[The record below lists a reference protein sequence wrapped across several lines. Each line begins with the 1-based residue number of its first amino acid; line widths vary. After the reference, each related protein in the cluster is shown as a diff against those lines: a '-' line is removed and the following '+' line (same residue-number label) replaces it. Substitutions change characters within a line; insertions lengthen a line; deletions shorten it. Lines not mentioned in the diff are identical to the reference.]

1 MFHNKDFTMKLSNH
15 SSSALRWSMSLW
27 LPMAITFLLIL
38 SNGCAS
44 SQPPPT
50 KSLLAAQIAIDYAE
64 RDRVSEYAAAELTQ
78 ARDLLNRANLA
89 VTQKNML
96 SAERFAQQSQVTTQL
111 AVART
116 ELAEAQVIN
125 TEMTKSIAQ
134 LAQEIQRNEREYP

>member
-1 MFHNKDFTMKLSNH
+1 MKLSNH

-27 LPMAITFLLIL
+27 LPMLIACLLIL

-50 KSLLAAQIAIDYAE
+50 KSLLAAQIAIDNAE

-89 VTQKNML
+89 VTQKNME
-96 SAERFAQQSQVTTQL
+96 SAERFAQQSQVTSQL
-111 AVART
+111 AVAKA
-116 ELAEAQVIN
+116 ELAKAQVIN

-134 LAQEIQRNEREYP
+134 LAQEIQLNQRENL